1 MEGSRLNLGARCS
14 GDGCRR
20 TASTAADRAQCH
32 VGETCRPPSTDPP
45 PLLAVY
51 FMNNGASTGRLLV
64 ACILVGQG
72 TGRPG
77 RRGLSQRCC
86 LFQFDWLASSS
97 RPVPPRS

>member
-45 PLLAVY
+45 SFV
-51 FMNNGASTGRLLV
+51 GRLLHEQRRTDR
-64 ACILVGQG
+64 AAVGCVHSGWAGDG
-72 TGRPG
+72 TTRAAWFDPALLP
-77 RRGLSQRCC
+77 LS
-86 LFQFDWLASSS
+86 L
-97 RPVPPRS
+97 